1 VTFTNVANTTVL
13 ISNISVT
20 GSGYQLAGVPPLPL
34 NVLAGGSATMSFTF
48 TPSQPGTSSGALT
61 VGPAVFTLAG
71 RALGPLY
78 RYLSSLGGSTSVAA
92 AGGTVFFPQ
101 AQVGQSS
108 SATFSIT
115 NSGTASG
122 SIAGIYISGSN
133 SPFTLSSLPGFPLTL
148 APGQTASFL
157 ITFTPAASGGSSA
170 GLNIDGAQFT
180 LAGSAATPPDLPAY
194 SITGASGT
202 LAPLQQTSI
211 GLSLASPYPLA
222 VSGTLTMTVL
232 PQGFSPD
239 PAIQFSTGGK
249 TVAFTIPANST
260 NAVFA
265 NGGASVKLQTGST
278 AGTITLAPAFQTQ
291 AGASIT
297 PTGGSPLS
305 LNLPPATPTVIGAQV
320 TAQSGTALT
329 IAVTGVT
336 NTQTLSHL
344 DFRFTPASGYSV
356 KNATISIPVSAV
368 ATAFFG
374 SANAQN
380 FGGQFVATVPF
391 NFNVSGTVTS
401 AVSLMQSVDITATND
416 QGTSAP
422 LTLNLQ

>member
-1 VTFTNVANTTVL
+1 
-13 ISNISVT
+13 
-20 GSGYQLAGVPPLPL
+20 
-34 NVLAGGSATMSFTF
+34 
-48 TPSQPGTSSGALT
+48 
-61 VGPAVFTLAG
+61 
-71 RALGPLY
+71 
-78 RYLSSLGGSTSVAA
+78 
-92 AGGTVFFPQ
+92 VFFPQ

-108 SATFSIT
+108 SATLTVT

-133 SPFTLSSLPGFPLTL
+133 SPFVLSSLPVFPLTL

-157 ITFTPAASGGSSA
+157 ITFTPAASGGASA
-170 GLNIDGAQFT
+170 ALNIDGAQFT
-180 LAGSAATPPDLPAY
+180 LAGSAATPPDLPTY
-194 SITGASGT
+194 SITGPSGT
-202 LAPLQQTSI
+202 IGSLQQASI

-222 VSGTLTMTVL
+222 LSGALTMTAL
-232 PQGFSPD
+232 PQGFSAD

-249 TVAFTIPANST
+249 AVAFTIPANST

-265 NGGASVKLQTGST
+265 NGSTSVKMQTGST
-278 AGTITLAPAFQTQ
+278 AGTITLTPAFQTQ
-291 AGASIT
+291 GGASPT

-305 LNLPPATPTVIGAQV
+305 LNIPPAAPMIIGAQV

-336 NTQTLSHL
+336 NTQTLTHL
-344 DFRFTPASGYSV
+344 DFQFTPASGYSV

-391 NFNVSGTVTS
+391 NFSVNGNVTS
-401 AVSLMQSVDITATND
+401 SPSLMQSVAITATND
-416 QGTSAP
+416 QGTSA
-422 LTLNLQ
+422 TLNLNLQ